1 MNGER
6 VIFPGALC
14 APLAYDPSFKGLCI
28 LACFPKSKPPSPE
41 CKWKFGSMNHFGR
54 LQFSPD
60 DVAIEVLTL
69 CSQLEPL
76 CKKEYAT
83 TLGKIDAAHK
93 VEYQNKFE
101 PKAQVLFEKMRE
113 MIHFLPD
120 PRPTLKSAEAAVYE
134 LFCRTVLTCFHL
146 CPAVVLSQAL

>member
-41 CKWKFGSMNHFGR
+41 CKVCLFFLCTLVEVRLHEPLWKV
-54 LQFSPD
+54 QFSPD

-76 CKKEYAT
+76 CKKEYAVSMVYI
-83 TLGKIDAAHK
+83 LFFCGPNRKITFSSDFCSI
-93 VEYQNKFE
+93 Y
-101 PKAQVLFEKMRE
+101 
-113 MIHFLPD
+113 LPS
-120 PRPTLKSAEAAVYE
+120 R
-134 LFCRTVLTCFHL
+134 F
-146 CPAVVLSQAL
+146 VVV